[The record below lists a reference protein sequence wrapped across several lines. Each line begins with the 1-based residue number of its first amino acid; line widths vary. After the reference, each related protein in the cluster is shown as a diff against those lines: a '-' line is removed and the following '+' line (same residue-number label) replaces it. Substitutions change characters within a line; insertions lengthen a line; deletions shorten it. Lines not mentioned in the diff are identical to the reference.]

1 MGKIKLSFIKF
12 EIMEASKIEE
22 NRLRLKEKFG
32 NTKLGGKGTQTRH
45 AKNVHK
51 TTINSDSKLKGQLKK
66 FGAQPLPDIAEVNM
80 FCDDNTVMQFKRPEV
95 HGSIPNQT
103 MVVFGAFE
111 QKNLK
116 EVFSE
121 IMTQMGPKQLEKL
134 KNMSFGA
141 PGKKGE
147 EPIKEEEGEE
157 EDAPELVE
165 VKADQDLSA
174 KFTKSWI

>member
-1 MGKIKLSFIKF
+1 MG
-12 EIMEASKIEE
+12 MEASKIEE
-22 NRLRLKEKFG
+22 NRARLREKFG

-45 AKNVHK
+45 AKNAHK

-103 MVVFGAFE
+103 MIIFGTYV

-134 KNMSFGA
+134 KNMNFGMGSKN
-141 PGKKGE
+141 PE
-147 EPIKEEEGEE
+147 QPIKEEAEE
-157 EDAPELVE
+157 EEEAPQLVDME
-165 VKADQDLSA
+165 
-174 KFTKSWI
+174 T

>member
-1 MGKIKLSFIKF
+1 MGSSGIN
-12 EIMEASKIEE
+12 AAKIEE
-22 NRLRLKEKFG
+22 NRQRLKEKFG
-32 NTKLGGKGTQTRH
+32 NTKVGGKGSQTRTH
-45 AKNVHK
+45 KNVHK

-66 FGAQPLPDIAEVNM
+66 FGAQALPDIAEVNM

-103 MVVFGAFE
+103 MIVFGSYE

-141 PGKKGE
+141 PGKKPE
-147 EPIKEEEGEE
+147 EAIKEEDGEE
-157 EDAPELVE
+157 EAPELVDME
-165 VKADQDLSA
+165 QAD
-174 KFTKSWI
+174 